1 MDVGRLDAKLDHS
14 FEKLHPCCL
23 LRKLKLKLKL
33 KLKAGASMV
42 EVLAHLTSTYADIML
57 CARDNG
63 NGLRGSHVVIG
74 GTPASTSTGGSLYGT
89 VEHYQLEHAD
99 GDWLAGHAAAA
110 AKGRQLRATPCSCAC
125 ARDGSRVLRC
135 ARARVRHACMCLPFV
150 CAWHVAWLACLFVC
164 TVRQARSSRL
174 GVWGHARH
182 LLL

>member
-110 AKGRQLRATPCSCAC
+110 AKGRQLRALECC
-125 ARDGSRVLRC
+125 V
-135 ARARVRHACMCLPFV
+135 ARARAFGMRACACRLCVRGMWLGLPV
-150 CAWHVAWLACLFVC
+150 CLFAQFGK
-164 TVRQARSSRL
+164 RARVDWAIGAACDIFFSCSSSR
-174 GVWGHARH
+174 
-182 LLL
+182 